1 MVDYQLLHKHVQM
14 VTKNDPNLIM
24 KWTIQINPTN
34 NNYNSMGIGH
44 QTFGNRNSFGHH
56 SFSDWNCLV
65 ANVSIPTILV
75 VEYTMTIKT
84 LVIEFA
90 FKH

>member
-1 MVDYQLLHKHVQM
+1 
-14 VTKNDPNLIM
+14 
-24 KWTIQINPTN
+24 
-34 NNYNSMGIGH
+34 MGIGH